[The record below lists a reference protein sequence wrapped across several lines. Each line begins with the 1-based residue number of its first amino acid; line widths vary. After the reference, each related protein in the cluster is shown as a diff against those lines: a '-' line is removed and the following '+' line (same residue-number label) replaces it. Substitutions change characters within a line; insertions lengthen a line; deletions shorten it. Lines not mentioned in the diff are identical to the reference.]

1 MQIWNIFTM
10 QNSKEGEECKALA
23 LIDSTPPPVP
33 RALRLD
39 RMTHTH
45 PGAGLDDHRE
55 FRRYKNISLAIIYKL
70 ALKTLVVLSS
80 SDVSSSIL
88 SSLSADGSTTASQD
102 SLHKASKK
110 KSIKSSIG
118 RLFGK
123 KEKGRICAPGRESA
137 SLGLWTDWNCC

>member
-1 MQIWNIFTM
+1 M
-10 QNSKEGEECKALA
+10 QNSKDGEECRALA

-55 FRRYKNISLAIIYKL
+55 FRRYKSFSYCKEFIWLQIQFVGFNVQPFFLC
-70 ALKTLVVLSS
+70 
-80 SDVSSSIL
+80 L
-88 SSLSADGSTTASQD
+88 SSLSADGATTASQD

-123 KEKGRICAPGRESA
+123 KEKGRIGAPGRESA
-137 SLGLWTDWNCC
+137 SLGL